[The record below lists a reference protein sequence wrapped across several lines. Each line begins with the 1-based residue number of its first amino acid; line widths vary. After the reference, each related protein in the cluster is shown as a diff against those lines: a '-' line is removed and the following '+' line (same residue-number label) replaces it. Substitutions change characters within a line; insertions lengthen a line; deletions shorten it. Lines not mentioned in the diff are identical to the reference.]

1 MLNKAKIEKNT
12 TKFFT
17 KAEELEVMNDAL
29 MEEIGV
35 DLIKAPATPMLNQ
48 HNAFE
53 GGLIDHILRVTK
65 YAIQLNNELPEK
77 FRVNEVSLIKVCF
90 IHQLG
95 KAKLFIPC
103 TSDWHRENQGKM
115 YEYNNDLPQ
124 MTIPE
129 RSMYYAMK
137 HGIKLTEYEAQ
148 SVFSYEKLD
157 YDRQNKYFANTTGR
171 LLKLAIDMAIIE
183 EKERYKV

>member
-35 DLIKAPATPMLNQ
+35 DLIKAPATPMLSQ

-137 HGIKLTEYEAQ
+137 HGIKLSEYEAQ